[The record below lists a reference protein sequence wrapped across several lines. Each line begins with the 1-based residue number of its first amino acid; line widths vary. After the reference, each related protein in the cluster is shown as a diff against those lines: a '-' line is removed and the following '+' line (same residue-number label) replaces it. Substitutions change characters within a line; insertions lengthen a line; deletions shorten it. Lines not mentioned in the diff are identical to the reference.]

1 MSSLKE
7 AFVGLDET
15 QGKFFIQQQVKFNEV
30 EPRRFQPNQV
40 KGNLGPSI
48 TSKTL
53 AQLSSYDPYT
63 NKIKQPVTGAA
74 MGQLLQG
81 QADTTQEEIECRKY
95 KGIAGIEQLIRD
107 TSSNPNNPVR
117 CGWRYKKS
125 PDLLAKISQGALG
138 TINGPLNANSY
149 QDRLSNTIDWI
160 WNLEEAKKR
169 ILSDLANS
177 LPTAKSIKLTESIGG
192 GNYKNLFAWCGENG
206 TVGNMIPINPDGTP
220 TYPKSAGKNC
230 KASKLHKDK
239 NNLPP
244 EATSQNGVQA
254 SRAASIQPLLDC
266 ATAGNSVSLSRDCF
280 LQAIKNSQ
288 CSQDGTLY
296 QSLQLANSAESRWD
310 SYLNNQP
317 SFEAYQSKQG
327 SLALTNSL
335 FQKNQGK
342 WETAIADIE
351 RLHEASIDSSD
362 PYVRVAAHDLCVE
375 SGFFDSYDFCKD
387 IPDTTD
393 INSIELHCIRNYWQ
407 ENNGKPAGTAYPTSK
422 TFDPILGTLKTWKDY
437 KNAVTKLKDNT
448 GSSDP
453 MLQRRS
459 MDAFYGVRVGT
470 RAFSPKNINSASL
483 EPTPPCYDYGSPSQD
498 RQLRVYSQDECTKKL
513 DGTFTS
519 NGECFKKQGGS
530 YSWDCRYLNA
540 NDTLNTL
547 VLWLDANDGSTLIID
562 SSNRVKNW
570 NDKSGKGNNIIQ
582 MDVGNRP
589 TYVGVAGSL
598 PYIKFNGNQL
608 LPLPNP
614 LNLLKNFFTIFV
626 VEQRTSEKSMNCLF
640 GGTAYGQNLNLVA
653 GYRYNTS
660 AMMAFWANDLD
671 IYNVFQP
678 YKQGDPYKIW
688 CFHYG
693 PTGRSMHVNG
703 KRVGTDRNSAGPLR
717 GYDNGSIGHY
727 AGDFYVGN
735 IAEVLIYNPSLDS
748 DVKRQK
754 IEGYLAAK
762 WGLQGIL
769 DGSHP
774 YKFVSP

>member
-15 QGKFFIQQQVKFNEV
+15 QGQFFIQQQVKFNEV
-30 EPRRFQPNQV
+30 EPRRFQPNEV

-48 TSKTL
+48 TGKTL
-53 AQLSSYDPYT
+53 AQLSAYDPYT

-81 QADTTQEEIECRKY
+81 QADTTKEEIECRNY
-95 KGIAGIEQLIRD
+95 IGINGIEQLIRD

-117 CGWRYKKS
+117 CGWRYEKS
-125 PDLLAKISQGALG
+125 PGLMPTVARGALG
-138 TINGPLNANSY
+138 TINGPLNAN
-149 QDRLSNTIDWI
+149 DPEDKLTKDIKWI
-160 WNLEEAKKR
+160 WNLEKAKKR
-169 ILSDLANS
+169 MLSDLANS
-177 LPTAKSIKLTESIGG
+177 LPTANSMKVLQSLGG
-192 GNYKNLFAWCGENG
+192 GNFMNRFGWCGTNG
-206 TVGNMIPINPDGTP
+206 TFGRMIPVNADGTP
-220 TYPKSAGKNC
+220 TYGRDPTLGCPPSRLWTNV
-230 KASKLHKDK
+230 
-239 NNLPP
+239 NNLPAP
-244 EATSQNGVQA
+244 ATSQNAVQA
-254 SRAASIQPLLDC
+254 SKAAFIQPLLDC
-266 ATAGNSVSLSRDCF
+266 ATAGNSVSLTRDCF

-288 CSQDGTLY
+288 CKEDGTLY
-296 QSLQLANSAESRWD
+296 QSLQLANPGESRWD
-310 SYLNNQP
+310 SYLNSQP
-317 SFEAYQSKQG
+317 SFEAYQSRQG
-327 SLALTNSL
+327 ANALTTSL

-342 WETAIADIE
+342 WETAIADIA
-351 RLHEASIDSSD
+351 RMQKAITNSRD
-362 PYVRVAAHDLCVE
+362 PYVKVAAHDLCME
-375 SGFFDSYDFCKD
+375 SGYFDSYDFCRD

-393 INSIELHCIRNYWQ
+393 INSVELHCIRNFWQ

-422 TFDPILGTLKTWKDY
+422 RFDPILGTLRTWLDY
-437 KNAVTKLKDNT
+437 KNAVKRLKDNT
-448 GSSDP
+448 GSTDP
-453 MLQRRS
+453 MLQRKS

-470 RAFSPKNINSASL
+470 RAFSPKNINSTSL
-483 EPTPPCYDYGSPSQD
+483 EPTPPCYDYGTPSADKQI
-498 RQLRVYSQDECTKKL
+498 RVYNQTECTKDL
-513 DGTFTS
+513 DGNFYS
-519 NGECFKKQGGS
+519 NGECLKKQGGS

-540 NDTLNTL
+540 NDTSNTL

-562 SSNRVKNW
+562 SNNRVKNW

-582 MDVGNRP
+582 MDVERRP
-589 TYVGVAGSL
+589 IYKAASL
-598 PYIKFNGNQL
+598 PFIQFNGNAL

-614 LNLLKNFFTIFV
+614 LNLVRNFFTIFV
-626 VEQRTSEKSMNCLF
+626 VEQRTSGKDMNCLF
-640 GGTAYGQNLNLVA
+640 GGTAYGQNLDLVA

-678 YKQGDPYKIW
+678 YREGDPYRIW

-693 PTGRSMHVNG
+693 STGRSMHVNG
-703 KRVGTDRNSAGPLR
+703 KRLGSDRNPAGGLR
-717 GYDNGSIGHY
+717 GYENGSIGHY
-727 AGDFYVGN
+727 AGNFYVGN
-735 IAEVLIYNPSLDS
+735 IAEILIYNPSLDS